1 MLCTVLHVYILVMWR
16 LVLLQDGTQVQLK
29 SVGLH
34 KYVSAGGGG
43 GGSVTVDR
51 DVASS
56 WETFKVNFLSEVFID
71 EEK

>member
-1 MLCTVLHVYILVMWR
+1 VATG
-16 LVLLQDGTQVQLK
+16 LLQDGTQVQLK

-43 GGSVTVDR
+43 GGSVTVDQ